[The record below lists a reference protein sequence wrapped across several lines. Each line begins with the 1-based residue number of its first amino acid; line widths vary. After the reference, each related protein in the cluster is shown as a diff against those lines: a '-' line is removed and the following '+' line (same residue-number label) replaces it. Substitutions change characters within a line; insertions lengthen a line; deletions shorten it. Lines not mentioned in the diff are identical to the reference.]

1 LSKEPTYDEIKAKY
15 IDLQFRVTRFLAT
28 EQELINTKDKLDQEL
43 ILYKRLSDFN
53 TLAFKESNPEVFLQ
67 FVAEAIVDIFETEFG
82 VVQLH
87 GEPCQFKN
95 HLFSEGAKGSDL
107 TVYMNE
113 MTEERVD
120 QECLLNIGN
129 IFLLKSKNESR
140 KLKCWLKVQDVIVN
154 EKCKI
159 SLFAAVTYTK
169 SPLYSDLSEKQATL
183 FNVFSK
189 QASALLSNMLTLRE
203 NKEQLVRI
211 AKSELELKKLS
222 MIATKT
228 KSGVVI
234 SDNRGR
240 IEWVNESFENTT
252 GYQLHE
258 VIRKKPKDFL
268 QIESPTNNDV
278 RLKLSESLAKK
289 EKVEVTV
296 LNISKSGNP
305 YYSLLEITPIFD
317 EQGNH
322 INFIALQKD
331 ITKEEN
337 YKNELIQINSRFE
350 MITESS
356 NIGIWELDSASN
368 KISWNSIIKS
378 WYEEE
383 LKYNSNAN
391 TIWINSIHPVDKDLT
406 LSLFNKLKNG
416 QITSSIHEYRVFT
429 KKKGKIII
437 KSIVTAELDE
447 NRKIK
452 RLFGSLMD
460 VTDERNYNETL
471 ISKNTEL
478 QKINSELDQFVYSVS
493 HDLRAPLLAIKGL
506 ISLIEFSIDNAVLVQ
521 QYSELIKTS
530 VSRLDGTILE
540 ILDYSKNSRMDIV
553 FESIDI
559 KTLAQQIY
567 NDLSHLTQEKI
578 DFSISLEGNG
588 IVVSDKNRLSTT
600 LQNLIANS
608 IKYKKK
614 KIDNAFVKL
623 VISHKNN
630 EVQIDVVDNGEGLS
644 EANQYKAFDMFFR
657 ASNSSPGTG
666 LGLYIC
672 KEIITKL
679 NGQIMLTSELGVGT
693 TVRIILTQ

>member
-1 LSKEPTYDEIKAKY
+1 
-15 IDLQFRVTRFLAT
+15 LAT

>member
-1 LSKEPTYDEIKAKY
+1 MSKEPTYDEIKAKY